1 MPGTFNSYQK
11 HFMFLVAEV
20 IYIPNQYTFDTIET
34 KITDNDI
41 NLCLKM
47 MLHKIGESKKL
58 SHSWGF
64 LDP

>member
-1 MPGTFNSYQK
+1 
-11 HFMFLVAEV
+11 MFLVAEV